1 MDRYK
6 MEDLKKW
13 KNSTNRKPLIIRGAR
28 QVGKT
33 WLMQEFGR
41 KYYEKCAYINF
52 DDNTRMNSLFNEDFN
67 IEKIKEKIIIDNLPD
82 YYEENF
88 VNIIYDKLTEG
99 MGLSKDERKSLL
111 DLLLN
116 QRHDPMYYD
125 IICQEFKNH
134 LFKEEV
140 RTIFR
145 LNGKYFEIRWIRKN
159 ESFDEPDEFP
169 NDPIEVVKTTRV
181 VKEWVAK
188 SDQYNFDPVLLK
200 EQKAKLQKYLKKIDC
215 ILDILEMEKMDY

>member
-1 MDRYK
+1 MITNS
-6 MEDLKKW
+6 KKW
-13 KNSTNRKPLIIRGAR
+13 N
-28 QVGKT
+28 
-33 WLMQEFGR
+33 
-41 KYYEKCAYINF
+41 
-52 DDNTRMNSLFNEDFN
+52 D
-67 IEKIKEKIIIDNLPD
+67 PD

-125 IICQEFKNH
+125 IIFQEFKNH

-159 ESFDEPDEFP
+159 ESFDEPDEFL

-181 VKEWVAK
+181 VKEWVTK

>member
-1 MDRYK
+1 MITNS
-6 MEDLKKW
+6 KKW
-13 KNSTNRKPLIIRGAR
+13 N
-28 QVGKT
+28 
-33 WLMQEFGR
+33 
-41 KYYEKCAYINF
+41 
-52 DDNTRMNSLFNEDFN
+52 D
-67 IEKIKEKIIIDNLPD
+67 PD

-88 VNIIYDKLTEG
+88 VDIIYDKLTEG
-99 MGLSKDERKSLL
+99 TGLSKDERESLL
-111 DLLLN
+111 ELLLN
-116 QRHDPMYYD
+116 QRHDPMDYD

-134 LFKEEV
+134 LFNEEV

-145 LNGKYFEIRWIRKN
+145 LKGKYFEIRWISKSESSN
-159 ESFDEPDEFP
+159 EPDEFPNEPDEFP

-200 EQKAKLQKYLKKIDC
+200 EQKEKLQKYLKKIDC

>member
-1 MDRYK
+1 MITNS
-6 MEDLKKW
+6 KKW
-13 KNSTNRKPLIIRGAR
+13 N
-28 QVGKT
+28 
-33 WLMQEFGR
+33 
-41 KYYEKCAYINF
+41 
-52 DDNTRMNSLFNEDFN
+52 D
-67 IEKIKEKIIIDNLPD
+67 PD

-159 ESFDEPDEFP
+159 ESFDEPDESFDEPDEFP

>member
-1 MDRYK
+1 MITNS
-6 MEDLKKW
+6 KKW
-13 KNSTNRKPLIIRGAR
+13 N
-28 QVGKT
+28 
-33 WLMQEFGR
+33 
-41 KYYEKCAYINF
+41 
-52 DDNTRMNSLFNEDFN
+52 D
-67 IEKIKEKIIIDNLPD
+67 PD

-159 ESFDEPDEFP
+159 ESLM
-169 NDPIEVVKTTRV
+169 N
-181 VKEWVAK
+181 
-188 SDQYNFDPVLLK
+188 QMNFLMI
-200 EQKAKLQKYLKKIDC
+200 Q
-215 ILDILEMEKMDY
+215 